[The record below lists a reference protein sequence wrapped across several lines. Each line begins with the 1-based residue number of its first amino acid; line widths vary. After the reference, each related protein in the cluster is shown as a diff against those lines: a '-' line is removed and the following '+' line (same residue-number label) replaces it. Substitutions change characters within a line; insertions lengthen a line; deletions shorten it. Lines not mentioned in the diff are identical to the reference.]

1 MARATR
7 NNDNLPDIFLKGSIK
22 LEDLQLW
29 YSILIHAKGEFD
41 KVISKPDHLLMILL
55 RITLF
60 TEYPTN
66 QSERVLSDAQ
76 DVIIDNQKEKQKIF
90 RLKKDEIIDIDQNT
104 TTDISFDSWETFVN
118 KQELQGLMSDLSQNS
133 VLHKSE
139 ETSTLIIDS
148 SKKNTYP
155 QKCIDDF
162 IEIIMKN
169 FDIHSNNIITEYQ
182 EQVLTLYKKSVSE
195 NIKSKEDM
203 YDSIK
208 DNNLVKEIENVFDA
222 KIDKD
227 NISKL

>member
-76 DVIIDNQKEKQKIF
+76 DVIIDNQKEKTENLSIK
-90 RLKKDEIIDIDQNT
+90 KKDEIIDIDQNT

-148 SKKNTYP
+148 SKKYIPT
-155 QKCIDDF
+155 K
-162 IEIIMKN
+162 
-169 FDIHSNNIITEYQ
+169 
-182 EQVLTLYKKSVSE
+182 
-195 NIKSKEDM
+195 M
-203 YDSIK
+203 Y
-208 DNNLVKEIENVFDA
+208 
-222 KIDKD
+222 
-227 NISKL
+227 